1 MLLATVNYIHLK
13 IPSKVQYVSVMHR
26 YHFSL
31 VDPIPIL
38 LDKNG
43 RYLADTNNF
52 LGAITT
58 QHQTQWIM
66 ELRVDNVPVNF
77 KIDTGA
83 EVSAISKAT
92 FNHLYNAKL

>member
-1 MLLATVNYIHLK
+1 MDTVEL
-13 IPSKVQYVSVMHR
+13 QG
-26 YHFSL
+26 
-31 VDPIPIL
+31 DPTRPTGDIEEE
-38 LDKNG
+38 DN
-43 RYLADTNNF
+43 DNF

-66 ELRVDNVPVNF
+66 ELRVDNVPVSC